1 MKKRM
6 IIVLSVVFYCGIL
19 LICGCGGKKSSSLKN
34 ISFAEPNPFA
44 DVDTSENATFRE
56 AILSEELRKKVA
68 EILKPVYFEYN
79 SFRLTDDALV
89 QLSKVITFLK
99 EEKNL
104 RIIIQGN
111 CDERGSSEFNI
122 GLGELRAQ
130 VIRNYLSAYGIQNI
144 RMEVVSFGRESP
156 VKRGC
161 FDESCHKLNRRSE
174 FKILAK

>member
-1 MKKRM
+1 MKKR
-6 IIVLSVVFYCGIL
+6 IIAVLSVFLYCGIL
-19 LICGCGGKKSSSLKN
+19 LMYGCGGKKTSSIKN
-34 ISFAEPNPFA
+34 ISFAEPNPFE
-44 DVDTSENATFRE
+44 DVDTSDNAIFRE
-56 AILSEELRKKVA
+56 ANLSEELRKKVA

-79 SFRLTDDALV
+79 SFRLTDDALN
-89 QLSKVITFLK
+89 QLSKVIKFLK

-130 VIRNYLSAYGIQNI
+130 VIRDYLSTYGIQSI
-144 RMEVVSFGRESP
+144 RMETVSFGRESP
-156 VKRGC
+156 AKRGC
-161 FDESCHKLNRRSE
+161 FNESCHSFNRRSE